1 MTMKKEYITPE
12 VEVIELASCTV
23 LASSATEVPG
33 KEDDLPLDSRDDYYD
48 NTPSRPGSGNIW
60 DQGW

>member
-1 MTMKKEYITPE
+1 MKKEYITPE

-23 LASSATEVPG
+23 LLASSDLTEIEP
-33 KEDDLPLDSRDDYYD
+33 DRPLDSRDDYND
-48 NTPSRPGSGNIW
+48 NTPSRPGSGNVW

>member
-1 MTMKKEYITPE
+1 MKKEYITPE

-23 LASSATEVPG
+23 LASSDTDVPVG
-33 KEDDLPLDSRDDYYD
+33 GDTGGSDSRDDYYD